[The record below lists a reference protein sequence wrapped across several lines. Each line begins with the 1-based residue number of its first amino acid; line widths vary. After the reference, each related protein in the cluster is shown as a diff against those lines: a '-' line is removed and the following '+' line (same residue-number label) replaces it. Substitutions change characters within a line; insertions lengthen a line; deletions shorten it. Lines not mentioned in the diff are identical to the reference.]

1 MILLPPAMTVQA
13 LPGHSVTKTPVLLYK
28 QTLLVKASRI
38 MHYMFLTCVRS
49 KVEISDRRP
58 KVRWALSTHIK

>member
-1 MILLPPAMTVQA
+1 MRQESLVMILLPPAMTVQA

-38 MHYMFLTCVRS
+38 MQYMFLTVLEV
-49 KVEISDRRP
+49 K
-58 KVRWALSTHIK
+58 